1 MVGNS
6 GVVLDSSTASILSV
20 IRQNNLQA
28 FAEQPF
34 VPIIREQSATW
45 NDRFLA
51 TGSYRGFSCTT
62 LLLLR

>member
-1 MVGNS
+1 M
-6 GVVLDSSTASILSV
+6 
-20 IRQNNLQA
+20 
-28 FAEQPF
+28 
-34 VPIIREQSATW
+34 IREQSATW